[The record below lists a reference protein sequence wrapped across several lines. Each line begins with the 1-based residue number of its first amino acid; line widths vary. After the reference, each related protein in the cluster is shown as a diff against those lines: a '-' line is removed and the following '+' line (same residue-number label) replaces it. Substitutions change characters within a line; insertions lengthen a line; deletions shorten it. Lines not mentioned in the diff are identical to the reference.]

1 LENTPNRASNIIT
14 PYLARKRRLKQRKNS
29 RFVTTKQENEIFQ
42 QGKTGELCD
51 GCIANDLSLSLIFS
65 QIRSSD
71 LTLKG
76 LSRMLDFLRKKKRS
90 WIITILLGLII
101 VVFIAFY
108 GGSQQPTGVTS
119 HVAEVNGESI
129 SQREFIVHYQ
139 RAVER
144 YREMFKGSFT
154 PELLKNLNIKQSLLE
169 EIIEARLV
177 LQEARRLGLSA
188 TDEELMNAIAQ
199 VPEFHVNGRFNKE
212 RYIQLLRANR
222 LTPAQFEEDQRKQLT
237 IQRLLGVLADA
248 AHVTE
253 AEVRERYRFEQ
264 EKINLQFIRFSVSD
278 NLSDV
283 KITDEDVQKFYDR
296 NKESLKEP
304 LKVQVEY
311 IPYSFEQFSGPVQL
325 TDKEVEDYYNANRAT
340 KFTTPKQAN
349 VRYVMV
355 RLDAGADAKQKEA
368 AQVRANRIVA
378 EARGGKS
385 FAELAKKESQ
395 DPSAEKGGEIG
406 WLNQGQ
412 LPEAL
417 DKQIFALA
425 KGEISEPIETPVG
438 FHIVKVED
446 IKEEKTLSLAEAKPV
461 ITRELK
467 LEKGKYEAAKIADRD
482 REKAASGNDL
492 AKIAQ
497 ESGLSLK
504 TTRMFS
510 EGEVLPEIGP
520 TQDFYKTAL
529 ALKAKEVSSVIEG
542 PNAYYVLKAKE
553 RTEAVVPPLDA
564 VRGKIEKGL
573 KESKAYEMSVQQAN
587 DSLDQVK
594 KEPNLAKLA
603 RDKKL
608 KLEETG
614 WFARNT
620 QQLPKVGELQ
630 NLTVGG
636 VALSARKPIPDRIF
650 TQADAAFVFAFKEAQ
665 PADMAQFEK
674 DKSQLMQQ
682 ALAEARQRILLK
694 FKDELKAKAKIE
706 INSGPLE
713 EI

>member
-1 LENTPNRASNIIT
+1 MKFFNR
-14 PYLARKRRLKQRKNS
+14 
-29 RFVTTKQENEIFQ
+29 VEIDEFW
-42 QGKTGELCD
+42 D

-169 EIIEARLV
+169 EMIEARLV

-278 NLSDV
+278 NLSAV
-283 KITDEDVQKFYDR
+283 EITGEDVQKFYDR

-311 IPYSFEQFSGPVQL
+311 IPYSFEQFSGPVHL
-325 TDKEVEDYYNANRAT
+325 TDKEVEDYYSANRAT
-340 KFTTPKQAN
+340 KFTTPKQAK
-349 VRYVMV
+349 VRYIMV
-355 RLDAGADAKQKEA
+355 RLDAGADAKQKDA

-378 EARGGKS
+378 ETRGGKN

-446 IKEEKTLSLAEAKPV
+446 IKEEKTLSLAEAKSV

-482 REKAASGNDL
+482 REKAASGNDF

-497 ESGLSLK
+497 ENGLSLK
-504 TTRMFS
+504 TTRLFS

-594 KEPNLAKLA
+594 KEPNLAKFA

-630 NLTVGG
+630 NLTAGSL
-636 VALSARKPIPDRIF
+636 ALSARKPIPDRIF

-674 DKSQLMQQ
+674 DKSQVMQQ

>member
-1 LENTPNRASNIIT
+1 
-14 PYLARKRRLKQRKNS
+14 
-29 RFVTTKQENEIFQ
+29 
-42 QGKTGELCD
+42 
-51 GCIANDLSLSLIFS
+51 
-65 QIRSSD
+65 
-71 LTLKG
+71 
-76 LSRMLDFLRKKKRS
+76 MLDFLRKKKRS

-144 YREMFKGSFT
+144 YREMFKGSLT

-169 EIIEARLV
+169 EMIEARLV

-264 EKINLQFIRFSVSD
+264 EKINLQFVRFSVSD

-283 KITDEDVQKFYDR
+283 RITDEDVQKFYDR

-325 TDKEVEDYYNANRAT
+325 TDKEVEDYYNSNRAT
-340 KFTTPKQAN
+340 KFTTPKQAK

-355 RLDAGADAKQKEA
+355 RLDAVADAKQKEA

-492 AKIAQ
+492 AKLAQ
-497 ESGLSLK
+497 ENGLSLK
-504 TTRMFS
+504 TTRLFS

-542 PNAYYVLKAKE
+542 PNAYYVLRAKE

-630 NLTVGG
+630 NLTAGSL
-636 VALSARKPIPDRIF
+636 ALSARKPIPDRIF

>member
-1 LENTPNRASNIIT
+1 
-14 PYLARKRRLKQRKNS
+14 
-29 RFVTTKQENEIFQ
+29 
-42 QGKTGELCD
+42 
-51 GCIANDLSLSLIFS
+51 
-65 QIRSSD
+65 
-71 LTLKG
+71 
-76 LSRMLDFLRKKKRS
+76 MLDFLRKKKRS

-169 EIIEARLV
+169 EMIEARLV

-278 NLSDV
+278 NLSEV
-283 KITDEDVQKFYDR
+283 KITDEDVQKFYER

-325 TDKEVEDYYNANRAT
+325 TDKEVEDYYNANRLT
-340 KFTTPKQAN
+340 KFTTPKQAK
-349 VRYVMV
+349 VRYIMV
-355 RLDAGADAKQKEA
+355 RLDPGADAKQKEA
-368 AQVRANRIVA
+368 ALDRANRIVA
-378 EARGGKS
+378 EARGGKN

-425 KGEISEPIETPVG
+425 IGEISEPIETPVG

-492 AKIAQ
+492 PKLAQ

-504 TTRMFS
+504 TTRLFS

-520 TQDFYKTAL
+520 TQDFYKNAL
-529 ALKAKEVSSVIEG
+529 SLRANEVSSVIEG
-542 PNAYYVLKAKE
+542 PNAYYILKVKE
-553 RTEAVVPPLDA
+553 RKEAFVPPLDA

-573 KESKAYEMSVQQAN
+573 KESKAYEIAVQKAN
-587 DSLDQVK
+587 DLLDQLK
-594 KEPNLAKLA
+594 AEPNLAKLA

-614 WFARNT
+614 LFARNT

-630 NLTVGG
+630 NLTIGSL
-636 VALSARKPIPDRIF
+636 ALSERKPVPDKIF
-650 TQADAAFVFAFKEAQ
+650 TQADAAFVFAFKESQA
-665 PADMAQFEK
+665 ADMAQFEK

-694 FKDELKAKAKIE
+694 FKDDLKAKAKIE

>member
-1 LENTPNRASNIIT
+1 
-14 PYLARKRRLKQRKNS
+14 
-29 RFVTTKQENEIFQ
+29 
-42 QGKTGELCD
+42 
-51 GCIANDLSLSLIFS
+51 
-65 QIRSSD
+65 
-71 LTLKG
+71 
-76 LSRMLDFLRKKKRS
+76 MLDFLRKKKRS

-101 VVFIAFY
+101 VVFVAFY
-108 GGSQQPTGVTS
+108 GGSQQPTGVAS
-119 HVAEVNGESI
+119 DVAEVNGESI

-144 YREMFKGSFT
+144 YREMFKGSLT
-154 PELLKNLNIKQSLLE
+154 PELLKNLNIKHSLLE
-169 EIIEARLV
+169 EMIEARLV
-177 LQEARRLGLSA
+177 LQEARRLGLTA

-199 VPEFHVNGRFNKE
+199 IPEFHVNGRFNKE

-253 AEVRERYRFEQ
+253 DEVRERYRFEQ
-264 EKINLQFIRFSVSD
+264 EKINLQFVRFSASD
-278 NLSDV
+278 YLSEV
-283 KITDEDVQKFYDR
+283 KVTDEEIQKFYDR

-311 IPYSFEQFSGPVQL
+311 IPYPFDQFSTPVQL
-325 TDKEVEDYYNANRAT
+325 TDKEVEDYYNANRVT
-340 KFTTPKQAN
+340 KFTTPKQAR
-349 VRYVMV
+349 VRYIMV
-355 RLDAGADAKQKEA
+355 RLDPGADAKQKETA
-368 AQVRANRIVA
+368 LARANRIVA
-378 EARGGKS
+378 EAREGKN
-385 FAELAKKESQ
+385 FAELARKESA

-417 DKQIFALA
+417 DQQIFALA
-425 KGEISEPIETPVG
+425 KGEISEPIETPLG

-446 IKEEKTLSLAEAKPV
+446 IKEARTQSLAEARPV
-461 ITRELK
+461 ITRELQ
-467 LEKGKYEAAKIADRD
+467 LEKGKYEAAKSADRD
-482 REKAASGNDL
+482 REKAVSGNDL
-492 AKIAQ
+492 SKLAQ

-504 TTRMFS
+504 TTRLFS

-529 ALKAKEVSSVIEG
+529 SLRANEVSSVIEG
-542 PNAYYVLKAKE
+542 PNAYYILKVKE
-553 RTEAVVPPLDA
+553 RKEAFVPPLDA

-573 KESKAYEMSVQQAN
+573 KESKAYEIAVQKAN
-587 DSLDQVK
+587 DLLDQLK

-614 WFARNT
+614 LFARNT

-630 NLTVGG
+630 NLTVGSL
-636 VALSARKPIPDRIF
+636 ALSARKPVPDKIY
-650 TQADAAFVFAFKEAQ
+650 TQADAAFVFAFKESQA
-665 PADMAQFEK
+665 ADMAQFEK
-674 DKSQLMQQ
+674 DKGQLMQQ
-682 ALAEARQRILLK
+682 GLAEARQRILLK

>member
-1 LENTPNRASNIIT
+1 
-14 PYLARKRRLKQRKNS
+14 
-29 RFVTTKQENEIFQ
+29 
-42 QGKTGELCD
+42 
-51 GCIANDLSLSLIFS
+51 
-65 QIRSSD
+65 
-71 LTLKG
+71 
-76 LSRMLDFLRKKKRS
+76 MLDFLRKKKRS

-169 EIIEARLV
+169 EMIEARLV

-278 NLSDV
+278 NLSEV
-283 KITDEDVQKFYDR
+283 EINDEDVQKFYDR

-311 IPYSFEQFSGPVQL
+311 IPYSFEQFSGPVHL
-325 TDKEVEDYYNANRAT
+325 TDKEVEEYYSANRAT
-340 KFTTPKQAN
+340 KFTTPKQAK
-349 VRYVMV
+349 VRYIMI

-378 EARGGKS
+378 EARGGKN

-497 ESGLSLK
+497 DSGLSLK
-504 TTRMFS
+504 TTRLFS

-542 PNAYYVLKAKE
+542 PSAYYVLKAKE

-630 NLTVGG
+630 NLTAGSL
-636 VALSARKPIPDRIF
+636 ALSARKPIPDRIF

>member
-1 LENTPNRASNIIT
+1 MKFFNR
-14 PYLARKRRLKQRKNS
+14 
-29 RFVTTKQENEIFQ
+29 VE
-42 QGKTGELCD
+42 TGELCD

-169 EIIEARLV
+169 EMIEARLV
-177 LQEARRLGLSA
+177 LQEARRLGLTA
-188 TDEELMNAIAQ
+188 TDEELMNAIAE
-199 VPEFHVNGRFNKE
+199 VPEFQVNGRFNKE

-264 EKINLQFIRFSVSD
+264 EKINLQFIRFSATD
-278 NLSDV
+278 YLAEV
-283 KITDEDVQKFYDR
+283 KITDEDIQKFYDR

-340 KFTTPKQAN
+340 KFTTPKQAK
-349 VRYVMV
+349 VRYIMI
-355 RLDAGADAKQKEA
+355 RLDTGADAKQKEA

-378 EARGGKS
+378 EARGGKN

-461 ITRELK
+461 ITRELN
-467 LEKGKYEAAKIADRD
+467 LEKGKYEAAKSADRD

-492 AKIAQ
+492 PKLAQ
-497 ESGLSLK
+497 DSGLSLK
-504 TTRMFS
+504 TTRLFS

-520 TQDFYKTAL
+520 TQDFYKNAL
-529 ALKAKEVSSVIEG
+529 SLRANEVSSVIEG
-542 PNAYYVLKAKE
+542 PNAYYILKVKE
-553 RTEAVVPPLDA
+553 RKEAFVPPLDA

-573 KESKAYEMSVQQAN
+573 KESKAYEIAVQKAN
-587 DSLDQVK
+587 DLLDQLK
-594 KEPNLAKLA
+594 PGPNLAKLA

-614 WFARNT
+614 LFARNT

-630 NLTVGG
+630 NLTIGSL
-636 VALSARKPIPDRIF
+636 ALSERKPVPDKIF
-650 TQADAAFVFAFKEAQ
+650 TQADAAFVFAFKESQA
-665 PADMAQFEK
+665 ADMAQFEK

>member
-1 LENTPNRASNIIT
+1 
-14 PYLARKRRLKQRKNS
+14 
-29 RFVTTKQENEIFQ
+29 
-42 QGKTGELCD
+42 
-51 GCIANDLSLSLIFS
+51 
-65 QIRSSD
+65 
-71 LTLKG
+71 
-76 LSRMLDFLRKKKRS
+76 MLDFLRKKKRS

-101 VVFIAFY
+101 IVFVAFY
-108 GGSQQPTGVTS
+108 GGSQQPTGVAS
-119 HVAEVNGESI
+119 NVAEVNGESI
-129 SQREFIVHYQ
+129 SQREFIMHYQ

-144 YREMFKGSFT
+144 YREMFKGSLT
-154 PELLKNLNIKQSLLE
+154 PELLKSLNLKQSLLE
-169 EIIEARLV
+169 EMIEARLV
-177 LQEARRLGLSA
+177 LQEARRLGLTA
-188 TDEELMNAIAQ
+188 TDEELMNAIAE
-199 VPEFHVNGRFNKE
+199 VPEFQVNGRFNKE
-212 RYIQLLRANR
+212 RYLQLLRANR

-237 IQRLLGVLADA
+237 IQRLLGVLADS

-264 EKINLQFIRFSVSD
+264 EKINLQFIRFSAND
-278 NLSDV
+278 YLSDV
-283 KITDEDVQKFYDR
+283 KITEEDVQKFYDR

-311 IPYSFEQFSGPVQL
+311 IPYAFDQFSTPVQL
-325 TDKEVEDYYNANRAT
+325 TDKELEDYYNANRLT

-349 VRYVMV
+349 VRYIMV
-355 RLDAGADAKQKEA
+355 RLDPGADDKQKETA
-368 AQVRANRIVA
+368 RVRANRILA
-378 EARGGKS
+378 DARAGEN
-385 FAELAKKESQ
+385 FAELARKESE
-395 DPSAEKGGEIG
+395 DPSSEKGGEIG
-406 WLNQGQ
+406 WLNRGQ

-425 KGEISEPIETPVG
+425 KGEISEPIETPLG

-446 IKEEKTLSLAEAKPV
+446 IKEEKTLSLAEARPV

-492 AKIAQ
+492 AKVAQ
-497 ESGLSLK
+497 ASSLTLK
-504 TTRMFS
+504 TTRLFS

-529 ALKAKEVSSVIEG
+529 SLRANEVSSVIEG
-542 PNAYYVLKAKE
+542 PNAYYILKVKE
-553 RTEAVVPPLDA
+553 RKEAFVPPLDA

-573 KESKAYEMSVQQAN
+573 KESQAYEMAVQKAN
-587 DSLDQVK
+587 DLLDQLK

-614 WFARNT
+614 WFVRNT

-630 NLTVGG
+630 NLTVGSL
-636 VALSARKPIPDRIF
+636 ALSARKPIPDKIF
-650 TQADAAFVFAFKEAQ
+650 TQADAAFVFAFKESQA
-665 PADMAQFEK
+665 ADMAQFEK
-674 DKSQLMQQ
+674 DKSQLTQQ
-682 ALAEARQRILLK
+682 ALTEAKQRILLK

-706 INSGPLE
+706 VNSGPLE

>member
-1 LENTPNRASNIIT
+1 
-14 PYLARKRRLKQRKNS
+14 
-29 RFVTTKQENEIFQ
+29 
-42 QGKTGELCD
+42 
-51 GCIANDLSLSLIFS
+51 
-65 QIRSSD
+65 
-71 LTLKG
+71 
-76 LSRMLDFLRKKKRS
+76 MLDFLRKKKRS

-108 GGSQQPTGVTS
+108 GGSQQPTGVAS
-119 HVAEVNGESI
+119 HVAEINGESI

-144 YREMFKGSFT
+144 YREMFKGSLT

-169 EIIEARLV
+169 EMIEARLV

-264 EKINLQFIRFSVSD
+264 EKINLQFVRFSVSD

-283 KITDEDVQKFYDR
+283 RITDEDVQKFYDR

-304 LKVQVEY
+304 LKVQVAY

-325 TDKEVEDYYNANRAT
+325 TDKEVEDYYNSNRAT
-340 KFTTPKQAN
+340 KFTTPKQAK

-504 TTRMFS
+504 TTRLFS

-542 PNAYYVLKAKE
+542 PNAYYVLQAKE

-630 NLTVGG
+630 NLTAGSL
-636 VALSARKPIPDRIF
+636 ALSARKPIPDRIF

>member
-1 LENTPNRASNIIT
+1 MKFFNRI
-14 PYLARKRRLKQRKNS
+14 
-29 RFVTTKQENEIFQ
+29 
-42 QGKTGELCD
+42 KTGELCD

-169 EIIEARLV
+169 EMIEARLV

-278 NLSDV
+278 NLSEV

-311 IPYSFEQFSGPVQL
+311 IPYSFEQFSGPVHL
-325 TDKEVEDYYNANRAT
+325 TDKEVEDYYSANRAT
-340 KFTTPKQAN
+340 KFTTPKQAK
-349 VRYVMV
+349 VRYIMV

-378 EARGGKS
+378 EARGGKN

-497 ESGLSLK
+497 DSGLSLK
-504 TTRMFS
+504 TTRLFS

-594 KEPNLAKLA
+594 KEPNLAKFA

-630 NLTVGG
+630 NLTAGSL
-636 VALSARKPIPDRIF
+636 ALSARKPIPDRIL

>member
-1 LENTPNRASNIIT
+1 
-14 PYLARKRRLKQRKNS
+14 
-29 RFVTTKQENEIFQ
+29 
-42 QGKTGELCD
+42 
-51 GCIANDLSLSLIFS
+51 
-65 QIRSSD
+65 
-71 LTLKG
+71 
-76 LSRMLDFLRKKKRS
+76 MLDFLRKKKRS

-139 RAVER
+139 RTVER

-169 EIIEARLV
+169 EMIEARLV

-278 NLSDV
+278 NLSEV

-325 TDKEVEDYYNANRAT
+325 TDKEVEDYYSANRAT
-340 KFTTPKQAN
+340 KFTTPKQAK
-349 VRYVMV
+349 VRYIMV

-368 AQVRANRIVA
+368 AQVLANRIVA
-378 EARGGKS
+378 EARGGKN
-385 FAELAKKESQ
+385 FADLAKKESQ

-497 ESGLSLK
+497 ESGSSLK
-504 TTRMFS
+504 TTRLFS

-553 RTEAVVPPLDA
+553 RTEAIVPPLDA

-594 KEPNLAKLA
+594 KERNLAKLA

-620 QQLPKVGELQ
+620 QELPKVGELQ
-630 NLTVGG
+630 NLTAGSL
-636 VALSARKPIPDRIF
+636 ALSARKPIPDRIF

>member
-1 LENTPNRASNIIT
+1 MKSFNNI
-14 PYLARKRRLKQRKNS
+14 
-29 RFVTTKQENEIFQ
+29 E
-42 QGKTGELCD
+42 TGELCD
-51 GCIANDLSLSLIFS
+51 GCIANFLSLSLLFS
-65 QIRSSD
+65 QVRSSD

-101 VVFIAFY
+101 VVFVAFY
-108 GGSQQPTGVTS
+108 GGSQQPTGVAS
-119 HVAEVNGESI
+119 DVAEVNGESI
-129 SQREFIVHYQ
+129 SQREFIMHYQ

-144 YREMFKGSFT
+144 YREMFKGSLT

-169 EIIEARLV
+169 EMIEARLV
-177 LQEARRLGLSA
+177 LQEARRLGLTA

-199 VPEFHVNGRFNKE
+199 ISEFHVNGRFNKE

-264 EKINLQFIRFSVSD
+264 EKINLQFVRFSASD
-278 NLSDV
+278 YLSEMKV
-283 KITDEDVQKFYDR
+283 TDEEIQKFYER

-311 IPYSFEQFSGPVQL
+311 IPYAFDQFSTPVQL
-325 TDKEVEDYYNANRAT
+325 TDKEIEDYYDANRIT
-340 KFTTPKQAN
+340 KFTMPKQAK
-349 VRYVMV
+349 VRYIMV
-355 RLDAGADAKQKEA
+355 RLDPGADAKQKETA
-368 AQVRANRIVA
+368 LARANRILA
-378 EARGGKS
+378 EARGGKN
-385 FAELAKKESQ
+385 FAELARKESG

-417 DKQIFALA
+417 DQRIFALA
-425 KGEISEPIETPVG
+425 KGEISEPIETPLG

-446 IKEEKTLSLAEAKPV
+446 IKEARTQSLAEARPV
-461 ITRELK
+461 ITRELQ
-467 LEKGKYEAAKIADRD
+467 LEKGKYEAAKSADRD

-492 AKIAQ
+492 SKLAQ

-504 TTRMFS
+504 TTRLFS

-520 TQDFYKTAL
+520 TQEFYKSAL
-529 ALKAKEVSSVIEG
+529 SLKAKEVSSVIEG
-542 PNAYYVLKAKE
+542 TNAYYILEVKE
-553 RTEAVVPPLDA
+553 RKEAFVPPLDS
-564 VRGKIEKGL
+564 VLGKIEKGL
-573 KESKAYEMSVQQAN
+573 KESKAYEIAVQKAN
-587 DSLDQVK
+587 DLLDQLK
-594 KEPNLAKLA
+594 KEPNLAKLV

-614 WFARNT
+614 LFARNT

-630 NLTVGG
+630 NLTIGSL
-636 VALSARKPIPDRIF
+636 ALSARKPVADKIF
-650 TQADAAFVFAFKEAQ
+650 TQADTAFVFAFKESQA
-665 PADMAQFEK
+665 ADMAQFEK

-682 ALAEARQRILLK
+682 GLAEARQRILMK

-706 INSGPLE
+706 VNSGPLE

>member
-1 LENTPNRASNIIT
+1 
-14 PYLARKRRLKQRKNS
+14 
-29 RFVTTKQENEIFQ
+29 
-42 QGKTGELCD
+42 
-51 GCIANDLSLSLIFS
+51 
-65 QIRSSD
+65 
-71 LTLKG
+71 
-76 LSRMLDFLRKKKRS
+76 MLDFLRKKKRS

-139 RAVER
+139 RTVER

-169 EIIEARLV
+169 EMIEARLV

-278 NLSDV
+278 NLSEV

-325 TDKEVEDYYNANRAT
+325 TDKEVEDYYSANRAT
-340 KFTTPKQAN
+340 KFTTPKQAK
-349 VRYVMV
+349 VRYIMV

-368 AQVRANRIVA
+368 AQVLANRIIA
-378 EARGGKS
+378 EARGGKN
-385 FAELAKKESQ
+385 FADLAKKESQ

-497 ESGLSLK
+497 ESGSSLK
-504 TTRMFS
+504 TTRLFS

-553 RTEAVVPPLDA
+553 RTEAIVPPLDA

-594 KEPNLAKLA
+594 KERNLAKLA

-620 QQLPKVGELQ
+620 QELPKVGELQ
-630 NLTVGG
+630 NLTAGSL
-636 VALSARKPIPDRIF
+636 ALSARKPIPDRIF

>member
-1 LENTPNRASNIIT
+1 
-14 PYLARKRRLKQRKNS
+14 
-29 RFVTTKQENEIFQ
+29 
-42 QGKTGELCD
+42 
-51 GCIANDLSLSLIFS
+51 
-65 QIRSSD
+65 
-71 LTLKG
+71 
-76 LSRMLDFLRKKKRS
+76 MLDFLRKKKRS

-169 EIIEARLV
+169 EMIEARLV

-340 KFTTPKQAN
+340 KFTTPKQAK

-355 RLDAGADAKQKEA
+355 RLDPGADAKQKEA
-368 AQVRANRIVA
+368 AQIRANRIVA

-594 KEPNLAKLA
+594 KELNLAKLA

-630 NLTVGG
+630 NLTAGSL
-636 VALSARKPIPDRIF
+636 ALSARKPIPDRIF

>member
-1 LENTPNRASNIIT
+1 MKFFNRIET
-14 PYLARKRRLKQRKNS
+14 R
-29 RFVTTKQENEIFQ
+29 
-42 QGKTGELCD
+42 ELCS
-51 GCIANDLSLSLIFS
+51 GCIANYLSLSLIFS
-65 QIRSSD
+65 QVRSSD
-71 LTLKG
+71 LLKG

-101 VVFIAFY
+101 IVFVAFY
-108 GGSQQPTGVTS
+108 GGSKQQTGAAS
-119 HVAEVNGESI
+119 NVAEVNGESI
-129 SQREFIVHYQ
+129 SQREFIMHYQ

-144 YREMFKGSFT
+144 YREMFKGSLT
-154 PELLKNLNIKQSLLE
+154 PELLKNLNLKHSLLE
-169 EIIEARLV
+169 ELIEARLV
-177 LQEARRLGLSA
+177 LQEARRLGLTA

-199 VPEFHVNGRFNKE
+199 VPEFQVNGRFNKE

-237 IQRLLGVLADA
+237 IQRLLGVLADS

-264 EKINLQFIRFSVSD
+264 EKINLQFIRFLAKD
-278 NLSDV
+278 HLSDI
-283 KITDEDVQKFYDR
+283 KITDEDVQKFYER

-304 LKVQVEY
+304 IKVQVEY
-311 IPYSFEQFSGPVQL
+311 IPYAFDQFSTAVQL
-325 TDKEVEDYYNANRAT
+325 TDKEIEDYYNANRLS
-340 KFTTPKQAN
+340 KFTTPKQAK
-349 VRYVMV
+349 VRYIMV
-355 RLDAGADAKQKEA
+355 RLDPGADDKQKETA
-368 AQVRANRIVA
+368 RARANRILA
-378 EARGGKS
+378 EARGGKN
-385 FAELAKKESQ
+385 FAELARKESE

-425 KGEISEPIETPVG
+425 KGEISEPIETPLG

-467 LEKGKYEAAKIADRD
+467 VEKGKYEAAKIADRD

-492 AKIAQ
+492 AKVAQ
-497 ESGLSLK
+497 ESGLTLN
-504 TTRMFS
+504 TTRLFS

-520 TQDFYKTAL
+520 TQGFYKTAL
-529 ALKAKEVSSVIEG
+529 SLKAKEVSSITEG
-542 PNAYYVLKAKE
+542 PNAYYIVKVKE
-553 RTEAVVPPLDA
+553 RQEAFVPPLDA

-573 KESKAYEMSVQQAN
+573 KESQAYEMTVQKAN
-587 DSLDQVK
+587 DLLDQLK

-603 RDKKL
+603 RDQKL

-630 NLTVGG
+630 NLTIGSL
-636 VALSARKPIPDRIF
+636 ALSARKPIADKIF
-650 TQADAAFVFAFKEAQ
+650 TQSDAAFVFAYKDGQA
-665 PADMAQFEK
+665 ADMAQFEK

-682 ALAEARQRILLK
+682 ALAEAKQRILLK
-694 FKDELKAKAKIE
+694 FKDELKVKAKIE
-706 INSGPLE
+706 VNSGPLE

>member
-1 LENTPNRASNIIT
+1 
-14 PYLARKRRLKQRKNS
+14 
-29 RFVTTKQENEIFQ
+29 
-42 QGKTGELCD
+42 
-51 GCIANDLSLSLIFS
+51 
-65 QIRSSD
+65 
-71 LTLKG
+71 
-76 LSRMLDFLRKKKRS
+76 MLDFLRKKKRS

-144 YREMFKGSFT
+144 YREMFKGSLT

-169 EIIEARLV
+169 EMIEARLV

-283 KITDEDVQKFYDR
+283 RITDEDVQKFYDR

-325 TDKEVEDYYNANRAT
+325 TDKEVEDYYNSNRAT
-340 KFTTPKQAN
+340 KFTTPKQAK

-492 AKIAQ
+492 AKLAQ
-497 ESGLSLK
+497 ENGLSLK
-504 TTRMFS
+504 TTRLFS

-542 PNAYYVLKAKE
+542 PNAYYVLQAKE

-630 NLTVGG
+630 NLTAGSL
-636 VALSARKPIPDRIF
+636 ALSARKPIPDRIF

>member
-1 LENTPNRASNIIT
+1 
-14 PYLARKRRLKQRKNS
+14 
-29 RFVTTKQENEIFQ
+29 
-42 QGKTGELCD
+42 
-51 GCIANDLSLSLIFS
+51 
-65 QIRSSD
+65 
-71 LTLKG
+71 
-76 LSRMLDFLRKKKRS
+76 MLDFLRKKKRS

-144 YREMFKGSFT
+144 YREMFKGSLT

-169 EIIEARLV
+169 EMIEARLV

-264 EKINLQFIRFSVSD
+264 EKINLQFVRFSVSD

-283 KITDEDVQKFYDR
+283 RITDEDVQKFYDR

-325 TDKEVEDYYNANRAT
+325 TDKEVEDYYNSNRAT
-340 KFTTPKQAN
+340 KFTTPKQAK

-492 AKIAQ
+492 AKLAQ
-497 ESGLSLK
+497 ENGLSLK
-504 TTRMFS
+504 TTRLFS

-542 PNAYYVLKAKE
+542 PNAYYVLQAKE

-630 NLTVGG
+630 NLTAGSL
-636 VALSARKPIPDRIF
+636 ALSARKPIPDRIF

>member
-1 LENTPNRASNIIT
+1 
-14 PYLARKRRLKQRKNS
+14 
-29 RFVTTKQENEIFQ
+29 
-42 QGKTGELCD
+42 
-51 GCIANDLSLSLIFS
+51 
-65 QIRSSD
+65 
-71 LTLKG
+71 
-76 LSRMLDFLRKKKRS
+76 MLDFLRKKKRS

-169 EIIEARLV
+169 EMIEARLV

-340 KFTTPKQAN
+340 KFTTPKQAK

-417 DKQIFALA
+417 DKIFALA

-446 IKEEKTLSLAEAKPV
+446 IKEEKTLSLTEAKPV

-504 TTRMFS
+504 TTRLFS

-529 ALKAKEVSSVIEG
+529 ALKAKDVSSVIEG

-630 NLTVGG
+630 NLTAGS

-694 FKDELKAKAKIE
+694 FKDDLKAKAKIE

>member
-1 LENTPNRASNIIT
+1 
-14 PYLARKRRLKQRKNS
+14 
-29 RFVTTKQENEIFQ
+29 
-42 QGKTGELCD
+42 
-51 GCIANDLSLSLIFS
+51 
-65 QIRSSD
+65 
-71 LTLKG
+71 
-76 LSRMLDFLRKKKRS
+76 MLDFLRKKKRS

-101 VVFIAFY
+101 VVFVAFY
-108 GGSQQPTGVTS
+108 GGSQQPTGVAS
-119 HVAEVNGESI
+119 DVAEVNGESI

-144 YREMFKGSFT
+144 YREMFKGSLT
-154 PELLKNLNIKQSLLE
+154 PELLKNLNIKHSLLE
-169 EIIEARLV
+169 EMIEARLV
-177 LQEARRLGLSA
+177 LQEARRLGLTA

-199 VPEFHVNGRFNKE
+199 IPEFHVNGRFNKE

-222 LTPAQFEEDQRKQLT
+222 LTPAQFEEDQRRQLT

-253 AEVRERYRFEQ
+253 DEVRERYRFEQ
-264 EKINLQFIRFSVSD
+264 EKINLQFVRFSASD
-278 NLSDV
+278 YLSEV
-283 KITDEDVQKFYDR
+283 KVTDEEIQKFYDR

-311 IPYSFEQFSGPVQL
+311 IPYPFDQFSTPVQL
-325 TDKEVEDYYNANRAT
+325 TDKEVEDYYNGNRVT
-340 KFTTPKQAN
+340 KFTTPKQAR
-349 VRYVMV
+349 VRYIMV
-355 RLDAGADAKQKEA
+355 RLDPGADAKQKETA
-368 AQVRANRIVA
+368 LARANRIVA
-378 EARGGKS
+378 EARDGKN
-385 FAELAKKESQ
+385 FAELARKESE
-395 DPSAEKGGEIG
+395 DPSAENGGEIG

-425 KGEISEPIETPVG
+425 KGEISEPIETPLG

-446 IKEEKTLSLAEAKPV
+446 IKEARTQSLAEARPV
-461 ITRELK
+461 ITRELQ
-467 LEKGKYEAAKIADRD
+467 LEKGKYEAAKSADRD
-482 REKAASGNDL
+482 REKAVSGNDL
-492 AKIAQ
+492 SKLAQ

-504 TTRMFS
+504 TTRLFS

-529 ALKAKEVSSVIEG
+529 SLRANEVSSVIEG
-542 PNAYYVLKAKE
+542 ANAYYILKVKE
-553 RTEAVVPPLDA
+553 RKEAFVPPLDA

-573 KESKAYEMSVQQAN
+573 KESKAYELAVQKAN
-587 DSLDQVK
+587 DLLDQLK

-608 KLEETG
+608 KLDETG
-614 WFARNT
+614 LFARNT

-630 NLTVGG
+630 NLTIGSL
-636 VALSARKPIPDRIF
+636 ALSARKPVSDKIF
-650 TQADAAFVFAFKEAQ
+650 TQADAAFVFAFKESQA
-665 PADMAQFEK
+665 ADMAQFEK

-682 ALAEARQRILLK
+682 GLAEARQRILLK

-706 INSGPLE
+706 VNSGPLE

>member
-1 LENTPNRASNIIT
+1 
-14 PYLARKRRLKQRKNS
+14 
-29 RFVTTKQENEIFQ
+29 
-42 QGKTGELCD
+42 
-51 GCIANDLSLSLIFS
+51 
-65 QIRSSD
+65 
-71 LTLKG
+71 
-76 LSRMLDFLRKKKRS
+76 MLDFLRKKKRS

-108 GGSQQPTGVTS
+108 GGSQQPTGVAS
-119 HVAEVNGESI
+119 HVAEINGESI

-144 YREMFKGSFT
+144 YREMFKGSLT

-169 EIIEARLV
+169 EMIEARLV

-264 EKINLQFIRFSVSD
+264 EKINLQFVRFSVSD

-283 KITDEDVQKFYDR
+283 RITDEDVQKFYDR

-325 TDKEVEDYYNANRAT
+325 TDKEVEDYYNSNRAT
-340 KFTTPKQAN
+340 KFTTPKQAK

-355 RLDAGADAKQKEA
+355 RLDAVEDAKQKEA

-492 AKIAQ
+492 AKLAQ
-497 ESGLSLK
+497 ENGLSLK
-504 TTRMFS
+504 TTRLFS

-542 PNAYYVLKAKE
+542 PNAYYVLQAKE

-630 NLTVGG
+630 NLTGG
-636 VALSARKPIPDRIF
+636 SLALSARKPIPDRIF

>member
-1 LENTPNRASNIIT
+1 
-14 PYLARKRRLKQRKNS
+14 
-29 RFVTTKQENEIFQ
+29 
-42 QGKTGELCD
+42 
-51 GCIANDLSLSLIFS
+51 
-65 QIRSSD
+65 
-71 LTLKG
+71 
-76 LSRMLDFLRKKKRS
+76 MLDFLRKKKRS

-139 RAVER
+139 RTVER

-169 EIIEARLV
+169 EMIEARLV

-278 NLSDV
+278 NLSEV

-325 TDKEVEDYYNANRAT
+325 TDKEVEDYYSANRAT
-340 KFTTPKQAN
+340 KFTTPKQAK
-349 VRYVMV
+349 VRYIMV

-368 AQVRANRIVA
+368 AQVLANRIVA
-378 EARGGKS
+378 EARGGKN
-385 FAELAKKESQ
+385 FADLAKKESQ

-497 ESGLSLK
+497 ESGSSLK
-504 TTRMFS
+504 TTRLFS

-553 RTEAVVPPLDA
+553 RTEAIVPPLDA

-594 KEPNLAKLA
+594 KERNLAKLA

-630 NLTVGG
+630 NLTAGSL
-636 VALSARKPIPDRIF
+636 ALSARKPIPDRIF

>member
-1 LENTPNRASNIIT
+1 
-14 PYLARKRRLKQRKNS
+14 
-29 RFVTTKQENEIFQ
+29 
-42 QGKTGELCD
+42 
-51 GCIANDLSLSLIFS
+51 
-65 QIRSSD
+65 
-71 LTLKG
+71 
-76 LSRMLDFLRKKKRS
+76 MLDFLRKKKRS

-139 RAVER
+139 RTVER

-169 EIIEARLV
+169 EMIEARLV

-278 NLSDV
+278 NLSEV

-325 TDKEVEDYYNANRAT
+325 TDKEVEDYYSANRAT
-340 KFTTPKQAN
+340 KFTTPKQAK
-349 VRYVMV
+349 VRYIMV

-368 AQVRANRIVA
+368 AQALANRIVA
-378 EARGGKS
+378 EGRGGKN
-385 FAELAKKESQ
+385 FADLAKKESQ

-497 ESGLSLK
+497 ESGSSLK
-504 TTRMFS
+504 TTRLFS

-553 RTEAVVPPLDA
+553 RTEAIVPPLDA

-594 KEPNLAKLA
+594 KERNLAKLA

-620 QQLPKVGELQ
+620 QELPKVGELQ
-630 NLTVGG
+630 NLTAGSL
-636 VALSARKPIPDRIF
+636 ALSARKPIPDRIF

>member
-1 LENTPNRASNIIT
+1 VKIADLSLPS
-14 PYLARKRRLKQRKNS
+14 KKMKFFNS
-29 RFVTTKQENEIFQ
+29 IE
-42 QGKTGELCD
+42 TGELCD
-51 GCIANDLSLSLIFS
+51 GCIANFLSLSLLFS
-65 QIRSSD
+65 QVRSSD

-108 GGSQQPTGVTS
+108 GGSQQPTGVAS
-119 HVAEVNGESI
+119 DVAEVNGESI
-129 SQREFIVHYQ
+129 SQREFIMHYQ

-144 YREMFKGSFT
+144 YREMFKGSLT
-154 PELLKNLNIKQSLLE
+154 PELLKNLNIKHSLLE
-169 EIIEARLV
+169 EMIEARLV
-177 LQEARRLGLSA
+177 LQEARRLGLAA
-188 TDEELMNAIAQ
+188 TDEELMSDIAQ
-199 VPEFHVNGRFNKE
+199 VPEFQVNGRFNKE

-237 IQRLLGVLADA
+237 IQRLLGVLADS

-264 EKINLQFIRFSVSD
+264 EKINLQFIRFSATD
-278 NLSDV
+278 YLSEV
-283 KITDEDVQKFYDR
+283 KITDEDIQKFYDR
-296 NKESLKEP
+296 NKESIKEP

-311 IPYSFEQFSGPVQL
+311 IPYPFDQFSTTVQL
-325 TDKEVEDYYNANRAT
+325 TDKEVEDYYNANRVT
-340 KFTTPKQAN
+340 KFTTPKQAK
-349 VRYVMV
+349 VRYIMV
-355 RLDAGADAKQKEA
+355 RLDPGADAKQKEA
-368 AQVRANRIVA
+368 ALVRANRIVA
-378 EARGGKS
+378 EARGGKN
-385 FAELAKKESQ
+385 FAELARKESA

-425 KGEISEPIETPVG
+425 KGEISEPIETPLG

-446 IKEEKTLSLAEAKPV
+446 IKESRTQSLAEARPV

-467 LEKGKYEAAKIADRD
+467 LEKGKYEAAKSADRD

-492 AKIAQ
+492 SKLAQ

-504 TTRMFS
+504 TTRLFS

-520 TQDFYKTAL
+520 TQDFYKNAL
-529 ALKAKEVSSVIEG
+529 SLRANEVSSVIEG
-542 PNAYYVLKAKE
+542 PNAYYILKVKE
-553 RTEAVVPPLDA
+553 RREAFVPPLDA

-573 KESKAYEMSVQQAN
+573 KESKAYEIAVQQAN
-587 DSLDQVK
+587 DLLDQLK
-594 KEPNLAKLA
+594 KEPRLAKLA
-603 RDKKL
+603 SDKKL

-614 WFARNT
+614 LFARNT

-630 NLTVGG
+630 NLTIGSL
-636 VALSARKPIPDRIF
+636 ALSARKPVPDKIF
-650 TQADAAFVFAFKEAQ
+650 TQADAAFVFAFKESQA
-665 PADMAQFEK
+665 ADMAQFEK

-694 FKDELKAKAKIE
+694 FKDDLKAKAKIE

>member
-1 LENTPNRASNIIT
+1 MKFFNR
-14 PYLARKRRLKQRKNS
+14 
-29 RFVTTKQENEIFQ
+29 VE
-42 QGKTGELCD
+42 TGELCD

-169 EIIEARLV
+169 EMIEARLV

-188 TDEELMNAIAQ
+188 TDEELMNAIAE

-278 NLSDV
+278 NLSEV
-283 KITDEDVQKFYDR
+283 KITDEDVQKFYER

-325 TDKEVEDYYNANRAT
+325 TDKEVEDYYNANRLT
-340 KFTTPKQAN
+340 KFTTPKQAK
-349 VRYVMV
+349 VRYIMV
-355 RLDAGADAKQKEA
+355 RLDPGADAKQKEA
-368 AQVRANRIVA
+368 ALDRANRIVA
-378 EARGGKS
+378 EARGGKN

-425 KGEISEPIETPVG
+425 IGEISEPIETPVG

-492 AKIAQ
+492 PKLAQ

-504 TTRMFS
+504 TTRLFS

-520 TQDFYKTAL
+520 TQDFYKNAL
-529 ALKAKEVSSVIEG
+529 SLRANEVSSVIEG
-542 PNAYYVLKAKE
+542 PNAYYILKVKE
-553 RTEAVVPPLDA
+553 RKEAFVPPLDA

-573 KESKAYEMSVQQAN
+573 KESKAYEIAVQKAN
-587 DSLDQVK
+587 DLLDQLK
-594 KEPNLAKLA
+594 AEPNLAKLA

-614 WFARNT
+614 LFARNT

-630 NLTVGG
+630 NLTIGSL
-636 VALSARKPIPDRIF
+636 ALSERKPVPDKIF
-650 TQADAAFVFAFKEAQ
+650 TQADAAFVFAFKESQA
-665 PADMAQFEK
+665 ADMAQFEK

-694 FKDELKAKAKIE
+694 FKDDLKAKAKIE

>member
-1 LENTPNRASNIIT
+1 
-14 PYLARKRRLKQRKNS
+14 
-29 RFVTTKQENEIFQ
+29 
-42 QGKTGELCD
+42 
-51 GCIANDLSLSLIFS
+51 
-65 QIRSSD
+65 
-71 LTLKG
+71 
-76 LSRMLDFLRKKKRS
+76 MLDFLRKKKRS

-144 YREMFKGSFT
+144 YREMFKGSLT

-169 EIIEARLV
+169 EMIEARLV

-264 EKINLQFIRFSVSD
+264 EKINLQFVRFSVSD

-283 KITDEDVQKFYDR
+283 RITDEDVQKFYDR

-325 TDKEVEDYYNANRAT
+325 TDKEVEDYYNSNRAT
-340 KFTTPKQAN
+340 KFTTPKQAK

-355 RLDAGADAKQKEA
+355 RLDAVADAKQKEA

-461 ITRELK
+461 IMRELK

-504 TTRMFS
+504 TTRLFS

-542 PNAYYVLKAKE
+542 PNAYYVLRAKE

-630 NLTVGG
+630 NLTGG
-636 VALSARKPIPDRIF
+636 SLALSARKPIPDRIF

-674 DKSQLMQQ
+674 DKSQLVQQ

>member
-1 LENTPNRASNIIT
+1 
-14 PYLARKRRLKQRKNS
+14 
-29 RFVTTKQENEIFQ
+29 
-42 QGKTGELCD
+42 
-51 GCIANDLSLSLIFS
+51 
-65 QIRSSD
+65 
-71 LTLKG
+71 
-76 LSRMLDFLRKKKRS
+76 MLDFLRKKKRS

-139 RAVER
+139 RTVER

-169 EIIEARLV
+169 EMIEARLV

-278 NLSDV
+278 NLSEV

-325 TDKEVEDYYNANRAT
+325 TDKEVEDYYSANRAT
-340 KFTTPKQAN
+340 KFTTPKQAK
-349 VRYVMV
+349 VRYIMV

-368 AQVRANRIVA
+368 AQVLANRIVA
-378 EARGGKS
+378 EGRGGKN
-385 FAELAKKESQ
+385 FADLAKKESQ

-497 ESGLSLK
+497 ESGSSLK
-504 TTRMFS
+504 TTRLFS

-553 RTEAVVPPLDA
+553 RTEAIVPPLDA

-594 KEPNLAKLA
+594 KERNLAKLA

-620 QQLPKVGELQ
+620 QELPKVGELQ
-630 NLTVGG
+630 NLTAGSL
-636 VALSARKPIPDRIF
+636 ALSARKPIPDRIF

>member
-1 LENTPNRASNIIT
+1 
-14 PYLARKRRLKQRKNS
+14 
-29 RFVTTKQENEIFQ
+29 
-42 QGKTGELCD
+42 
-51 GCIANDLSLSLIFS
+51 
-65 QIRSSD
+65 
-71 LTLKG
+71 
-76 LSRMLDFLRKKKRS
+76 MLDFLRKKKRS

-144 YREMFKGSFT
+144 YREMFKGSLT

-169 EIIEARLV
+169 EMIEARLV

-264 EKINLQFIRFSVSD
+264 EKINLQFVRFSVSD

-283 KITDEDVQKFYDR
+283 RITDEDVQKFYDR

-325 TDKEVEDYYNANRAT
+325 TDKEVEDYYNSNRAT
-340 KFTTPKQAN
+340 KFTTPKQAK

-492 AKIAQ
+492 AKLAQ
-497 ESGLSLK
+497 ENGLSLK
-504 TTRMFS
+504 TTRLFS

-542 PNAYYVLKAKE
+542 PNAYYVLQAKE

-630 NLTVGG
+630 NLTAGSL
-636 VALSARKPIPDRIF
+636 ALSARKPIPDRIF

-682 ALAEARQRILLK
+682 ALTEARQRILLK

>member
-1 LENTPNRASNIIT
+1 
-14 PYLARKRRLKQRKNS
+14 
-29 RFVTTKQENEIFQ
+29 
-42 QGKTGELCD
+42 
-51 GCIANDLSLSLIFS
+51 
-65 QIRSSD
+65 
-71 LTLKG
+71 
-76 LSRMLDFLRKKKRS
+76 MLDFLRKKKRS

-101 VVFIAFY
+101 VVFVAFY
-108 GGSQQPTGVTS
+108 GGSQQPTGVAS
-119 HVAEVNGESI
+119 DVAEVNGESI
-129 SQREFIVHYQ
+129 SQREFIMHYQ

-144 YREMFKGSFT
+144 YREMFKGSLT
-154 PELLKNLNIKQSLLE
+154 PELLKNLNVKHSLLE
-169 EIIEARLV
+169 EMIEARLV
-177 LQEARRLGLSA
+177 LQEARRLGLTA
-188 TDEELMNAIAQ
+188 TDEELMNAIAE
-199 VPEFHVNGRFNKE
+199 VPEFQVNGRFNKE

-222 LTPAQFEEDQRKQLT
+222 LTPAQFEEDHRKQLT

-253 AEVRERYRFEQ
+253 AEVRERYLFEQ
-264 EKINLQFIRFSVSD
+264 EKINLQFIRFSATD
-278 NLSDV
+278 YLSEV
-283 KITDEDVQKFYDR
+283 KITDEDIQKFYDR

-311 IPYSFEQFSGPVQL
+311 ILYPFDQFSTPVQL
-325 TDKEVEDYYNANRAT
+325 TDKEVEDYYNSNRLT
-340 KFTTPKQAN
+340 KFTTPKQAK
-349 VRYVMV
+349 VRYIMV
-355 RLDAGADAKQKEA
+355 RLDQGADANQKEA
-368 AQVRANRIVA
+368 ALVRANRILA
-378 EARGGKS
+378 EARGGKN
-385 FAELAKKESQ
+385 FAELARKESD

-425 KGEISEPIETPVG
+425 KGEISEPIETPLG

-446 IKEEKTLSLAEAKPV
+446 IKEARTQSLAEAKPV

-467 LEKGKYEAAKIADRD
+467 LEKGKYEAAKSADRD

-492 AKIAQ
+492 PKLAQ

-504 TTRMFS
+504 TTRLFS

-520 TQDFYKTAL
+520 TQDFYKNAL
-529 ALKAKEVSSVIEG
+529 SLRANEVSSVIEG
-542 PNAYYVLKAKE
+542 PNAYYILKVKE
-553 RTEAVVPPLDA
+553 RKEAFVPPLDA

-573 KESKAYEMSVQQAN
+573 KESKAYEIAVQKAN
-587 DSLDQVK
+587 DLLDQLK

-614 WFARNT
+614 LFARNT

-630 NLTVGG
+630 NLTIGSL
-636 VALSARKPIPDRIF
+636 ALSERKPVPDKIF
-650 TQADAAFVFAFKEAQ
+650 TQADAAFVFAFKESQA
-665 PADMAQFEK
+665 ADMAQFEK

-694 FKDELKAKAKIE
+694 FKDDLKAKAKIE

>member
-1 LENTPNRASNIIT
+1 MKSFKDIE
-14 PYLARKRRLKQRKNS
+14 
-29 RFVTTKQENEIFQ
+29 
-42 QGKTGELCD
+42 TGELCD
-51 GCIANDLSLSLIFS
+51 GCIANFLSLSLLFS
-65 QIRSSD
+65 QVRSSD

-101 VVFIAFY
+101 VVFVAFY
-108 GGSQQPTGVTS
+108 GGSQQPTGVAS
-119 HVAEVNGESI
+119 DVAEVNGESI
-129 SQREFIVHYQ
+129 SQREFLMHYQ

-144 YREMFKGSFT
+144 YREMFKGSLT
-154 PELLKNLNIKQSLLE
+154 PELLKNLNIKHSLLE
-169 EIIEARLV
+169 EMIEARLV
-177 LQEARRLGLSA
+177 LQEARRLGLTA
-188 TDEELMNAIAQ
+188 TDEELMNAITQ
-199 VPEFHVNGRFNKE
+199 ISEFHVNGRFNKE

-248 AHVTE
+248 AQVTE

-264 EKINLQFIRFSVSD
+264 EKINLQFVRFSAND
-278 NLSDV
+278 YLSEIKV
-283 KITDEDVQKFYDR
+283 TDEEIQKFYDR

-311 IPYSFEQFSGPVQL
+311 IPYPFDQFSTPVQL
-325 TDKEVEDYYNANRAT
+325 TDKEVEDYYDANRIT
-340 KFTTPKQAN
+340 KFTTPKQAK
-349 VRYVMV
+349 VRYIMV
-355 RLDAGADAKQKEA
+355 RFDPGADAKQKETA
-368 AQVRANRIVA
+368 LARANRIVA
-378 EARGGKS
+378 EARGGKN
-385 FAELAKKESQ
+385 FAELARKESG

-417 DKQIFALA
+417 DQQIFALA
-425 KGEISEPIETPVG
+425 KGEISEPIETPLG

-446 IKEEKTLSLAEAKPV
+446 IKEARTQSLAEARPV
-461 ITRELK
+461 ITRELL
-467 LEKGKYEAAKIADRD
+467 LEKGKHNAAKSADRD

-492 AKIAQ
+492 SKLAQ

-504 TTRMFS
+504 TTRLFS

-520 TQDFYKTAL
+520 TQAFYKSAL
-529 ALKAKEVSSVIEG
+529 SLKAKEVSSVIEG
-542 PNAYYVLKAKE
+542 TNAYYILEVKE
-553 RTEAVVPPLDA
+553 RQEAFVPPLDA
-564 VRGKIEKGL
+564 VLGKIEKGL
-573 KESKAYEMSVQQAN
+573 KESKAYEIAVQNAN
-587 DSLDQVK
+587 DLLDQLK

-614 WFARNT
+614 LFARNT

-630 NLTVGG
+630 NLTIGSL
-636 VALSARKPIPDRIF
+636 ALSARKTVADKIF
-650 TQADAAFVFAFKEAQ
+650 TQADAAFVFAFKESQA
-665 PADMAQFEK
+665 ADMGQFEK
-674 DKSQLMQQ
+674 DKGQLMQQ
-682 ALAEARQRILLK
+682 NLAEARQRILLK

-706 INSGPLE
+706 VNSGPLE

>member
-1 LENTPNRASNIIT
+1 
-14 PYLARKRRLKQRKNS
+14 
-29 RFVTTKQENEIFQ
+29 
-42 QGKTGELCD
+42 
-51 GCIANDLSLSLIFS
+51 
-65 QIRSSD
+65 
-71 LTLKG
+71 
-76 LSRMLDFLRKKKRS
+76 MLDFLRKKKRS

-144 YREMFKGSFT
+144 YREMFKGSLT

-169 EIIEARLV
+169 EMIEARLV

-264 EKINLQFIRFSVSD
+264 EKINLQFIRFSVRD

-325 TDKEVEDYYNANRAT
+325 TDKEVEDYYNSNRAT
-340 KFTTPKQAN
+340 KFTTPKQAK

-492 AKIAQ
+492 AKLAQ
-497 ESGLSLK
+497 ENGLSLK
-504 TTRMFS
+504 TTRLFS

-542 PNAYYVLKAKE
+542 PNAYYVLQAKE

-630 NLTVGG
+630 NLTAGSL
-636 VALSARKPIPDRIF
+636 ALSARKPIPDRIF

>member
-1 LENTPNRASNIIT
+1 
-14 PYLARKRRLKQRKNS
+14 
-29 RFVTTKQENEIFQ
+29 
-42 QGKTGELCD
+42 
-51 GCIANDLSLSLIFS
+51 
-65 QIRSSD
+65 
-71 LTLKG
+71 
-76 LSRMLDFLRKKKRS
+76 MLDFLRKKKRS

-144 YREMFKGSFT
+144 YREMFKGSLT

-169 EIIEARLV
+169 EMIEARLV

-264 EKINLQFIRFSVSD
+264 EKINLQFVRFSVSD

-283 KITDEDVQKFYDR
+283 RITDEDVQKFYDR

-304 LKVQVEY
+304 LKVQVAY

-325 TDKEVEDYYNANRAT
+325 TDKEVEDYYNSNRAT
-340 KFTTPKQAN
+340 KFTTPKQAK

-355 RLDAGADAKQKEA
+355 RLDAVADAKQKEA

-461 ITRELK
+461 IMRELK

-492 AKIAQ
+492 AKLAQ
-497 ESGLSLK
+497 ENGLSLK
-504 TTRMFS
+504 TTRLFS

-542 PNAYYVLKAKE
+542 PNAYYVLQAKE

-630 NLTVGG
+630 NLTAGSL
-636 VALSARKPIPDRIF
+636 ALSARKPIPDRIF

>member
-1 LENTPNRASNIIT
+1 MKLFSALE
-14 PYLARKRRLKQRKNS
+14 
-29 RFVTTKQENEIFQ
+29 
-42 QGKTGELCD
+42 TGEFCN
-51 GCIANDLSLSLIFS
+51 GCIANYLSLSLLFS
-65 QIRSSD
+65 QVRSSD

-76 LSRMLDFLRKKKRS
+76 LSRMLDFIRKKKRS

-101 VVFIAFY
+101 VVFVAFY
-108 GGSQQPTGVTS
+108 GGSQQPTGVAA

-129 SQREFIVHYQ
+129 SQREFILHYE

-144 YREMFKGSFT
+144 YREMFKGSLT
-154 PELLKNLNIKQSLLE
+154 PELLKNLNIKNSLLE
-169 EIIEARLV
+169 EMIETRLV
-177 LQEARRLGLSA
+177 LQEARRLGLTA
-188 TDEELMNAIAQ
+188 TDEELMNAITQ
-199 VPEFHVNGRFNKE
+199 VPEFQVNGRFNKE

-222 LTPAQFEEDQRKQLT
+222 LTPAQFEDDQRKQLT
-237 IQRLLGVLADA
+237 IQRLLGILADS

-253 AEVRERYRFEQ
+253 AGVRERYRFEQ
-264 EKINLQFIRFSVSD
+264 EKINLQFIRFSASE
-278 NLSDV
+278 NLSEVNISDDD
-283 KITDEDVQKFYDR
+283 IQKFYDR

-311 IPYSFEQFSGPVQL
+311 IPYPFDQFFTLVQL

-340 KFTTPKQAN
+340 RFTTPKQAK
-349 VRYVMV
+349 VRYIMV
-355 RLDAGADAKQKEA
+355 TVDPSADAKQKEA
-368 AQVRANRIVA
+368 ARVRADRIVA
-378 EARGGKS
+378 EARAGKN
-385 FAELAKKESQ
+385 FAELAKKESG
-395 DPSAEKGGEIG
+395 DPSKEKGGEIG

-446 IKEEKTLSLAEAKPV
+446 IKEARTQSLAEATPT

-492 AKIAQ
+492 AKVAQ
-497 ESGLSLK
+497 ESSLLVK
-504 TTRMFS
+504 TTRLFS

-520 TQDFYKTAL
+520 TQNFYKTAL
-529 ALKAKEVSSVIEG
+529 SLGATEVSSVIEG
-542 PNAYYVLKAKE
+542 PNAYYIMKTKE
-553 RTEAVVPPLDA
+553 RKEAFVPALEA

-573 KESKAYEMSVQQAN
+573 KESKAYEIAVQKAN
-587 DSLDQVK
+587 DVLDQLK

-630 NLTVGG
+630 NLTVGSL
-636 VALSARKPIPDRIF
+636 ALSASKPIPDKIF

-665 PADMAQFEK
+665 AADMAQYEK
-674 DKSQLMQQ
+674 DKAQLMQQ
-682 ALAEARQRILLK
+682 ALAETRQRILLK

-706 INSGPLE
+706 VNSGPLE

>member
-1 LENTPNRASNIIT
+1 
-14 PYLARKRRLKQRKNS
+14 
-29 RFVTTKQENEIFQ
+29 
-42 QGKTGELCD
+42 
-51 GCIANDLSLSLIFS
+51 
-65 QIRSSD
+65 
-71 LTLKG
+71 
-76 LSRMLDFLRKKKRS
+76 MLDFLRKKKRS

-139 RAVER
+139 RTVER

-169 EIIEARLV
+169 EMIEARLV

-278 NLSDV
+278 NLSEV

-325 TDKEVEDYYNANRAT
+325 TDKEVEDYYSANRAT
-340 KFTTPKQAN
+340 KFTTPKQAK
-349 VRYVMV
+349 VRYIMV

-368 AQVRANRIVA
+368 AQVLANRIVA
-378 EARGGKS
+378 EARGGKN
-385 FAELAKKESQ
+385 FADLAKKESQ

-497 ESGLSLK
+497 ETGSSLK
-504 TTRMFS
+504 TTRLFS

-553 RTEAVVPPLDA
+553 RTEAIVPPLDA

-594 KEPNLAKLA
+594 KERNLAKLA

-620 QQLPKVGELQ
+620 QHLPKVGELQ
-630 NLTVGG
+630 NLTAGSL
-636 VALSARKPIPDRIF
+636 ALSARKPIPDRIF

>member
-1 LENTPNRASNIIT
+1 MKLE
-14 PYLARKRRLKQRKNS
+14 S
-29 RFVTTKQENEIFQ
+29 R
-42 QGKTGELCD
+42 ELCS
-51 GCIANDLSLSLIFS
+51 GCIAKYLSLSLIFS
-65 QIRSSD
+65 QVRSSD
-71 LTLKG
+71 LLKG

-101 VVFIAFY
+101 IVFVAFY
-108 GGSQQPTGVTS
+108 GGSQQQTGAAS
-119 HVAEVNGESI
+119 NVAEVNGESI
-129 SQREFIVHYQ
+129 SQREFIMHYQ

-144 YREMFKGSFT
+144 YREMFKGSLT
-154 PELLKNLNIKQSLLE
+154 PELLKNLNLKHSLLE
-169 EIIEARLV
+169 ELVEARLV
-177 LQEARRLGLSA
+177 LQEARRLGLTA

-199 VPEFHVNGRFNKE
+199 VPEFQVNGRFNKE

-237 IQRLLGVLADA
+237 IQRLLGVLADS

-264 EKINLQFIRFSVSD
+264 EKINLQFIRFLAKD
-278 NLSDV
+278 HLSDV
-283 KITDEDVQKFYDR
+283 KITDQDVQKFYER

-304 LKVQVEY
+304 IKVQVEY
-311 IPYSFEQFSGPVQL
+311 IPYAFDQFSTAVQL
-325 TDKEVEDYYNANRAT
+325 TDKEIEDYYNANRLS
-340 KFTTPKQAN
+340 KFTTPKQAK
-349 VRYVMV
+349 VRYIMV
-355 RLDAGADAKQKEA
+355 RLDPAADDKQKEA
-368 AQVRANRIVA
+368 ARARANRILA
-378 EARGGKS
+378 EARGGKN
-385 FAELAKKESQ
+385 FAELARKESE

-412 LPEAL
+412 VPEAL

-425 KGEISEPIETPVG
+425 KGEISEPIETPLG

-446 IKEEKTLSLAEAKPV
+446 VKEEKTLSLAEAKPV

-492 AKIAQ
+492 AKVAQ
-497 ESGLSLK
+497 ESGLTLN
-504 TTRMFS
+504 TTRLFS

-529 ALKAKEVSSVIEG
+529 SLRAKEVSSVIEG
-542 PNAYYVLKAKE
+542 PNAYYILKVTE
-553 RTEAVVPPLDA
+553 RQEAFVPPLDA

-573 KESKAYEMSVQQAN
+573 KESQAYEMAVQKAN
-587 DSLDQVK
+587 DLLDQLK

-603 RDKKL
+603 RDQKL

-630 NLTVGG
+630 NLTIGSL
-636 VALSARKPIPDRIF
+636 ALSARKPIPDKIF
-650 TQADAAFVFAFKEAQ
+650 TQSDAAFVFAYKDGQA
-665 PADMAQFEK
+665 ADMAQFEK

-682 ALAEARQRILLK
+682 ALAEAKQRILLK

-706 INSGPLE
+706 VNSGPLE

>member
-1 LENTPNRASNIIT
+1 
-14 PYLARKRRLKQRKNS
+14 
-29 RFVTTKQENEIFQ
+29 
-42 QGKTGELCD
+42 
-51 GCIANDLSLSLIFS
+51 
-65 QIRSSD
+65 
-71 LTLKG
+71 
-76 LSRMLDFLRKKKRS
+76 MLDFLRKKKRS

-101 VVFIAFY
+101 VVFVAFY
-108 GGSQQPTGVTS
+108 GGSQQPTGVAS
-119 HVAEVNGESI
+119 DVAEVNGESI
-129 SQREFIVHYQ
+129 SQREFVMHYQ

-144 YREMFKGSFT
+144 YREMFKGSLT
-154 PELLKNLNIKQSLLE
+154 PELLKNLNIKHSLLE
-169 EIIEARLV
+169 EMIEARLV
-177 LQEARRLGLSA
+177 LQEARRLGLAA
-188 TDEELMNAIAQ
+188 TDEELMNSIAQ
-199 VPEFHVNGRFNKE
+199 IPEFHVNGRFNKE

-264 EKINLQFIRFSVSD
+264 EKINLQFVRFSTSD
-278 NLSDV
+278 YLSEV
-283 KITDEDVQKFYDR
+283 QVTDEEIQKFYER

-311 IPYSFEQFSGPVQL
+311 IPYPFDQFSTPVQL
-325 TDKEVEDYYNANRAT
+325 TDKEVEDYYNANRVT
-340 KFTTPKQAN
+340 KFTTPKQAK
-349 VRYVMV
+349 VRYIMV
-355 RLDAGADAKQKEA
+355 RLDPGADAKQKETA
-368 AQVRANRIVA
+368 LARANRIVA
-378 EARGGKS
+378 EARGGKN
-385 FAELAKKESQ
+385 FAELARKESG

-417 DKQIFALA
+417 DQQIFALA
-425 KGEISEPIETPVG
+425 KGEISEPIETPLG
-438 FHIVKVED
+438 FHIVKIED
-446 IKEEKTLSLAEAKPV
+446 VKEARTQSLAEARPV
-461 ITRELK
+461 ITRELQ
-467 LEKGKYEAAKIADRD
+467 LEKGKYEAAKSADRD

-492 AKIAQ
+492 SKLAQ
-497 ESGLSLK
+497 ESGLSLR
-504 TTRMFS
+504 TTRLFS

-529 ALKAKEVSSVIEG
+529 SLRANELSSVIEG
-542 PNAYYVLKAKE
+542 PNAFYILKVKE
-553 RTEAVVPPLDA
+553 RKEAFVPPLDT

-573 KESKAYEMSVQQAN
+573 KESKAYEIAVQKAN
-587 DSLDQVK
+587 DLLDQFK

-614 WFARNT
+614 LFARNT

-630 NLTVGG
+630 NLTIGSL
-636 VALSARKPIPDRIF
+636 ALSARKPVPDKIF
-650 TQADAAFVFAFKEAQ
+650 TQADAAFVFAFKESQA
-665 PADMAQFEK
+665 ADMAQFEK
-674 DKSQLMQQ
+674 DKGQLMQQ

>member
-1 LENTPNRASNIIT
+1 
-14 PYLARKRRLKQRKNS
+14 
-29 RFVTTKQENEIFQ
+29 
-42 QGKTGELCD
+42 
-51 GCIANDLSLSLIFS
+51 
-65 QIRSSD
+65 
-71 LTLKG
+71 
-76 LSRMLDFLRKKKRS
+76 MLDFLRKKKRS
-90 WIITILLGLII
+90 WIITIRLGLII

-144 YREMFKGSFT
+144 YREMFKGSLT

-169 EIIEARLV
+169 EMIEARLV

-264 EKINLQFIRFSVSD
+264 EKINLQFIRFSVRD

-325 TDKEVEDYYNANRAT
+325 TDKEVEDYYNSNRAT
-340 KFTTPKQAN
+340 KFTTPKQAK

-492 AKIAQ
+492 AKLAQ
-497 ESGLSLK
+497 ENGLSLK
-504 TTRMFS
+504 TTRLFS

-542 PNAYYVLKAKE
+542 PNAYYVLQAKE

-630 NLTVGG
+630 NLTGG
-636 VALSARKPIPDRIF
+636 SLALSARKPIPDRIF

>member
-1 LENTPNRASNIIT
+1 
-14 PYLARKRRLKQRKNS
+14 
-29 RFVTTKQENEIFQ
+29 
-42 QGKTGELCD
+42 
-51 GCIANDLSLSLIFS
+51 
-65 QIRSSD
+65 
-71 LTLKG
+71 
-76 LSRMLDFLRKKKRS
+76 MLDFLRKKKRS

-139 RAVER
+139 RTVER

-169 EIIEARLV
+169 EMIEARLV

-199 VPEFHVNGRFNKE
+199 APEFHVNGRFNKE

-278 NLSDV
+278 NLSEV

-325 TDKEVEDYYNANRAT
+325 TDKEVEDYYSANRAT
-340 KFTTPKQAN
+340 KFTTPKQAK
-349 VRYVMV
+349 VRYIMV

-368 AQVRANRIVA
+368 AQVLANRIVA
-378 EARGGKS
+378 EARGGKN
-385 FAELAKKESQ
+385 FADLAKKESQ

-497 ESGLSLK
+497 ESGSSLK
-504 TTRMFS
+504 TTRLFS

-553 RTEAVVPPLDA
+553 RTEAIVPPLDA

-594 KEPNLAKLA
+594 KERNLAKLA

-620 QQLPKVGELQ
+620 QHLPKVGELQ
-630 NLTVGG
+630 NLTAGSL
-636 VALSARKPIPDRIF
+636 ALSARKPIPDRIF

>member
-1 LENTPNRASNIIT
+1 MKFFNR
-14 PYLARKRRLKQRKNS
+14 
-29 RFVTTKQENEIFQ
+29 VE
-42 QGKTGELCD
+42 TGELCD

-169 EIIEARLV
+169 EMIEARLV

-340 KFTTPKQAN
+340 KFTTPKQAK

-378 EARGGKS
+378 EARGGKN

-504 TTRMFS
+504 TTRLFS

-630 NLTVGG
+630 NLTAGSL
-636 VALSARKPIPDRIF
+636 ALSARKPIPDRIF